1 MKNLK
6 KKKKRQKKKRLSKLM
21 IKMNYSNSYRKE
33 MLQQWLRKR
42 KEDSL
47 DKNYNFIGLK
57 KYKRQ
62 EVNQSSHKSQFIR

>member
-1 MKNLK
+1 MKNRK
-6 KKKKRQKKKRLSKLM
+6 KKKKRQKKRLSKLM